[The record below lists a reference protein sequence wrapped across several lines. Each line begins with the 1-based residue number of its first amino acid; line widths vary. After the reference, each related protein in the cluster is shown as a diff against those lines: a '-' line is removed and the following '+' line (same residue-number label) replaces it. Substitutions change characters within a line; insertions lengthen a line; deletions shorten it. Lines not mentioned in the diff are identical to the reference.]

1 MAPQQPSDNSKVVK
15 FVRRVNNIDIEQRAI
30 DGFIN
35 GTAMCVAHGKDIS
48 EWLILESVLRLVAAL
63 ARRLGINPIPGKLGN
78 SVYRRV
84 STTYPVLIVVKRGSP
99 ENGGGTWIHP
109 KLGVHLAQWCN
120 EDFALEVSDWVEE
133 WMTTG
138 RNPLEAVEVDRE
150 FMLWRQ
156 RYDIRVYLKD
166 FLRPELMNAVV
177 RWAEQN
183 HKSPIT
189 LCSTVHDLM
198 NERIQ
203 GAKSKQIQLMN
214 GLPLGILIRDYF
226 GASPLVSYSA
236 INKLA
241 KNAIEDRSLDPVQA
255 VHEACD
261 HFLGKAYE
269 PKPVPI
275 LENLYSQGNRLTEAK
290 RRKQLSQRFYQPELP
305 LWGDN
310 QIS

>member
-1 MAPQQPSDNSKVVK
+1 MTPHQDSNSKKVVK
-15 FVRRVNNIDIEQRAI
+15 FVRRVNNVDVEQRTS

-63 ARRLGINPIPGKLGN
+63 ARKLGVEPIPGKLGN
-78 SVYRRV
+78 SVYKRV
-84 STTYPVLIVVKRGSP
+84 SGTYPSLIVVKRGSP

-109 KLGVHLAQWCN
+109 KLGIHLGQWCN
-120 EDFALEVSDWVEE
+120 EDFALQVSDWIEE

-138 RNPLEAVEVDRE
+138 RNPIEVDVDRE
-150 FMLWRQ
+150 LMLWQQ

-166 FLRPELMNAVV
+166 FLRPELMHSVV
-177 RWAEQN
+177 HWAIEN
-183 HKSPIT
+183 GKSPIT

-203 GAKSKQIQLMN
+203 GAKSKQIQLLG
-214 GLPLGILIRDYF
+214 GLPLGVLIRDYF
-226 GASPLVSYSA
+226 GASPLVTYSA

-241 KNAIEDRSLDPVQA
+241 KNAIDDRGLDPAQA

-261 HFLGKAYE
+261 HFLGKAY
-269 PKPVPI
+269 KPELVE
-275 LENLYSQGNRLTEAK
+275 LEENLYIKGSKLIQTRKQKRISQGL
-290 RRKQLSQRFYQPELP
+290 QLELP
-305 LWGDN
+305 LWHEG
-310 QIS
+310 QAG